1 LNTQR
6 TRSMGIFAHN
16 ESSLIRNCL
25 EQIAQHADCSAMSVF
40 VLTNGCTDDTVE
52 HARAFAK
59 SHSWV
64 HVEDI
69 KVGDK
74 SNAWNVYMHEL
85 APDADTHFFHDGDCG
100 VLPGSLDA
108 LESALAD
115 RPDVRAVSAVP
126 SRSIPSTGAF
136 RRHLL
141 SEGGLAGNL
150 YALPRSFVERI
161 RTQSVRLPVGFIGD
175 DSLVGALACWDLDPR
190 SEWDASRIFVCEAAE
205 FVYEPLVDALL
216 RKPSFYLRRKRRYSL
231 RHFQNRMIGDLLTEH
246 GLSAMPSSVT
256 ELYRASHIDQLR
268 PRFSVG
274 DFLFDRQA
282 LRSVRQSLQNV

>member
-1 LNTQR
+1 
-6 TRSMGIFAHN
+6 
-16 ESSLIRNCL
+16 
-25 EQIAQHADCSAMSVF
+25 
-40 VLTNGCTDDTVE
+40 
-52 HARAFAK
+52 
-59 SHSWV
+59 
-64 HVEDI
+64 
-69 KVGDK
+69 
-74 SNAWNVYMHEL
+74 MHDL
-85 APDADTHFFHDGDCG
+85 APDADTHFFHDGDCA
-100 VLPGSLDA
+100 VVPGSLDA
-108 LESALAD
+108 LELPLAE

-161 RTQSVRLPVGFIGD
+161 REQSVRLPIGFIGD
-175 DSLVGALACWDLDPR
+175 DSLVGALACWDLEPR
-190 SEWDASRIFVCEAAE
+190 SEWNASRIFVCEAAE

-246 GLSAMPSSVT
+246 GLGAMPATVT
-256 ELYRASHIDQLR
+256 ELYRASRVEALR
-268 PRFSVG
+268 PRRSLG

-282 LRSVRQSLQNV
+282 LRSVRESLQRS